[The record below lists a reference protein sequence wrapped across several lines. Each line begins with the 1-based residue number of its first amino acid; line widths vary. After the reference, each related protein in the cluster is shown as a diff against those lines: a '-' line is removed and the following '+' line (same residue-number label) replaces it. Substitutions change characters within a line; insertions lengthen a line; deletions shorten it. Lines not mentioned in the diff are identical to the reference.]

1 VDIDPEA
8 VLKACQNLVVQEEEY
23 DLFNVNDR
31 SRSPT
36 LVRRVT
42 RRPGHPSW
50 IPPPFTRPQF
60 RFAHLSV
67 QEYCETIQ
75 WTQQVAQ
82 SFAAKICLL
91 FLLQPED
98 QFPPKLQLFLG
109 SGPSASPS
117 HAILRRF
124 ANSSWIYH
132 TQRCWDPGVTGQDER
147 LTALATRFL
156 GFPNET
162 SESLNVGF
170 LEAHGFLTQ
179 APTIVQHSGR

>member
-1 VDIDPEA
+1 VDIDPET
-8 VLKACQNLVVQEEEY
+8 VLKACQNVVVQEEEY
-23 DLFNVNDR
+23 NLFNVNDR
-31 SRSPT
+31 SGSPT

-42 RRPGHPSW
+42 RRLSRPPW
-50 IPPPFTRPQF
+50 IIPPPVTRPQF

-98 QFPPKLQLFLG
+98 QFPSKLQSFPG
-109 SGPSASPS
+109 SRPSASPS
-117 HAILRRF
+117 PAILRRF

-132 TQRCWDPGVTGQDER
+132 TQRCRNPGVTGQDER
-147 LTALATRFL
+147 LTAPCDQIPRLSQRNIRIF
-156 GFPNET
+156 
-162 SESLNVGF
+162 
-170 LEAHGFLTQ
+170 
-179 APTIVQHSGR
+179 